1 MISHKQ
7 TVLDQ
12 YSDACARSPP
22 WAKNS
27 LAEEGYREKIL
38 LSQLCPVPTP
48 PYLES
53 VHTTHSNI
61 MSLLSTIA
69 VFLTTE
75 EQWRG
80 FIICAFRSIYKRKL
94 TCAKMSHQLQD
105 HPAEVQGCQ
114 VAIRSAAKHPP
125 LPTSTTSHLVTES
138 TEAFI
143 VFWVLYHVQLPK
155 TTTVP
160 PLVFCYTH
168 RMLH

>member
-1 MISHKQ
+1 M
-7 TVLDQ
+7 LDPLHEPRTPLQ
-12 YSDACARSPP
+12 
-22 WAKNS
+22 KKVT
-27 LAEEGYREKIL
+27 EKKIL

-48 PYLES
+48 PYLLS
-53 VHTTHSNI
+53 VHNTHSNI
-61 MSLLSTIA
+61 MPLLSTIA

-80 FIICAFRSIYKRKL
+80 LIICAFRSIYKRKL

-105 HPAEVQGCQ
+105 HPAEVQSCQ
-114 VAIRSAAKHPP
+114 VAIGSAAQHPP

-160 PLVFCYTH
+160 PLGFCYTH
-168 RMLH
+168 RMVH